1 MKAAKEAL
9 PFDAYLRGHPKA
21 VQKRLKEIRLIVRSL
36 APDATEKISYRMPAF
51 FLNGALVWFAAFK
64 NHIGFYPGASGVA
77 FFQHEIKSYKSAK
90 GSIQFPHDKPLPT
103 ALIKRIVKYR
113 VKENGEKRL
122 KKKNSP

>member
-1 MKAAKEAL
+1 MKAAKDTL
-9 PFDAYLRGHPKA
+9 SVDTYFRGHPKA
-21 VQKRLKEIRLIVRSL
+21 VQKRLKEIRSIVMSL

-77 FFQHEIKSYKSAK
+77 VFQDEIRSYKSAK
-90 GSIQFPHDKPLPT
+90 GSIQFPHDQPLPT

-113 VKENGEKRL
+113 VKENREKR
-122 KKKNSP
+122 KKKE

>member
-9 PFDAYLRGHPKA
+9 SVDAYLQGHPKA
-21 VQKRLKEIRLIVRSL
+21 VQKRLKEIRSIVRSL

-77 FFQHEIKSYKSAK
+77 FFQDEIKSYKSAK
-90 GSIQFPHDKPLPT
+90 GSIQFPHDQPLPT

-113 VKENGEKRL
+113 VKENREKRL